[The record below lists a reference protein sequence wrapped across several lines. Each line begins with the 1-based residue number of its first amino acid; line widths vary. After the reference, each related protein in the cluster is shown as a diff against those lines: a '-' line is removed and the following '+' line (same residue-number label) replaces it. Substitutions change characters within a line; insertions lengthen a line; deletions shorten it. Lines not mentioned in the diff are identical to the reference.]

1 MLKRL
6 DLNNFTVFER
16 ASLNF
21 AHGLNV
27 IVGENGSG
35 KSHLLKIA
43 YSVMAASAEEGKK
56 PTAGKPVK
64 KHFQKSLADKI
75 IGVMRP
81 EALGHLVRKNR
92 CEVAVEFQDS
102 RLDCSF
108 SFSTSNKSSVQIDML
123 PSVWLEKA
131 PVFLPTKELMTLY
144 PNFISL
150 YENHYME
157 FEETYRDTCRLLGAL
172 PLKGSIETTIKGLT
186 GPLEEAMGGVVLLD
200 NNGRFY
206 LDIKGKGKMEMP
218 LVAEGLRKLAM
229 LSRLISTGSLLGEG
243 YLFWDKPEADLNPRL
258 IRLVAEVIY
267 HLCQH
272 GIQVFLATHSLFLL
286 RELERFSKEEKFSN
300 IQPRFFALMLKE
312 GGVEVEQCTDI
323 EKLEE
328 HFTYMSDGF
337 IAYESEE
344 DDLDTVSSTVPSY
357 DELTVRRQRSKV
369 LDELVKQAQDLK
381 MGYE

>member
-1 MLKRL
+1 M
-6 DLNNFTVFER
+6 
-16 ASLNF
+16 
-21 AHGLNV
+21 
-27 IVGENGSG
+27 
-35 KSHLLKIA
+35 
-43 YSVMAASAEEGKK
+43 
-56 PTAGKPVK
+56 
-64 KHFQKSLADKI
+64 
-75 IGVMRP
+75 
-81 EALGHLVRKNR
+81 
-92 CEVAVEFQDS
+92 
-102 RLDCSF
+102 
-108 SFSTSNKSSVQIDML
+108 
-123 PSVWLEKA
+123 
-131 PVFLPTKELMTLY
+131 
-144 PNFISL
+144 
-150 YENHYME
+150 
-157 FEETYRDTCRLLGAL
+157 
-172 PLKGSIETTIKGLT
+172 
-186 GPLEEAMGGVVLLD
+186 
-200 NNGRFY
+200 
-206 LDIKGKGKMEMP
+206 
-218 LVAEGLRKLAM
+218 
-229 LSRLISTGSLLGEG
+229 
-243 YLFWDKPEADLNPRL
+243 FWDKPEADLNPRL